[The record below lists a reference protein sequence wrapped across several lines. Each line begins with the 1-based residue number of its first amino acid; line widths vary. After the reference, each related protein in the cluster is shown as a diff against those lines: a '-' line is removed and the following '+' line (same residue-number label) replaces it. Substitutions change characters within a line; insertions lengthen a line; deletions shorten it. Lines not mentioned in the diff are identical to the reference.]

1 MNKQRVDHLIRE
13 GFNCYKFYMNET
25 VIFDKNSIDIE
36 DTVYIDKETGEFIN
50 KSNYPD
56 SEIRSII
63 KKYRWWII
71 SLYRM
76 TIESMSSYNP
86 NYIELINPKF
96 ERSLF
101 KRFKE
106 WQKTQKNTWHL

>member
-1 MNKQRVDHLIRE
+1 
-13 GFNCYKFYMNET
+13 MNET

-63 KKYRWWII
+63 KKYR
-71 SLYRM
+71 
-76 TIESMSSYNP
+76 
-86 NYIELINPKF
+86 
-96 ERSLF
+96 
-101 KRFKE
+101 
-106 WQKTQKNTWHL
+106 